1 MISEPEGGVAVKENR
16 KLRQRV
22 HELEQDLRRVR
33 IVMRDAAIEASDI
46 TDFIRRGMT
55 ERAGHNAGA
64 LQRKLDVERSS
75 GPSI

>member
-1 MISEPEGGVAVKENR
+1 MTTEKIASATGERR
-16 KLRQRV
+16 KLLQRV

-33 IVMRDAAIEASDI
+33 IVMRDAAIEASYI
-46 TDFIRRGMT
+46 TDFIKQGMT
-55 ERAGHNAGA
+55 ERAGHYAGA